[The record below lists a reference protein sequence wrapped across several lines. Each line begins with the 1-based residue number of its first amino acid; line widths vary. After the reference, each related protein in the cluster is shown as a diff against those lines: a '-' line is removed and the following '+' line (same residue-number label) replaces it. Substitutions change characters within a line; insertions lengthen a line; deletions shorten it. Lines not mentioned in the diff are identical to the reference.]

1 MLRGHV
7 SIVSQNTFY
16 FLVNLFLDGRKSR
29 QIIQP
34 PQSSVRCL
42 HGKEAKKKYFNFSIC
57 ARWNLTVSLPLS
69 SFSIFRYWSR
79 TLRRVFRRASC
90 NALRWHQVNTIR
102 RVCIAQNFT
111 VVSFN
116 FIWINRS
123 ITLIRAETQRYVIGS
138 LFNRSL
144 SDFLLL

>member
-1 MLRGHV
+1 MLRCHV
-7 SIVSQNTFY
+7 PIVSQNTFY

-42 HGKEAKKKYFNFSIC
+42 HGKEAKKYFNFPIC

-69 SFSIFRYWSR
+69 SLYSLFV
-79 TLRRVFRRASC
+79 TLRNVFRRASC
-90 NALRWHQVNTIR
+90 NALRLHKVRDTIR
-102 RVCIAQNFT
+102 RVCIAQYLT

-116 FIWINRS
+116 FIWIDRS
-123 ITLIRAETQRYVIGS
+123 ITLIRAETERYDIGS
-138 LFNRSL
+138 LFL
-144 SDFLLL
+144 YQA